1 MSKILEN
8 NAKPFLKWAGGK
20 TQILNEI
27 KNYYIFNSEITKYV
41 EPFIGGGAV
50 LFDILNKYALKD
62 VYISDINADLIN
74 AYSCIKYNVEELII
88 NLEEMEREFLK
99 LDIDKRKEYYLLRRD
114 EFNIIKFS
122 SNDNIVKKS
131 ALMIFLNKTCFNGLY
146 RVNKS
151 NKFNVPFGDYKN
163 PKICDTVN
171 LINISKKIKNVNIVC
186 DDYKKSIDIIDKGT
200 FVYIDPPYRPIS
212 LTSSF
217 TSYSKDSFD
226 DKDQIELSEF
236 VNKINKIGAKFLLSN
251 SDPKNY
257 NSEDNFFDDLYSNY
271 NINRIFANRSI
282 NSKGNLRNKITELL
296 ISNF

>member
-1 MSKILEN
+1 MSGVLDN

-27 KNYYIFNSEITKYV
+27 RNYYIFNSEITKYV

-50 LFDILNKYALKD
+50 LFDILNQYDIKE

-74 AYSCIKYNVEELII
+74 TYSCIKNNVEELILL
-88 NLEEMEREFLK
+88 LENMEREFLK
-99 LDIDKRKEYYLLRRD
+99 LDIEKRKEYYLLRRD
-114 EFNIIKFS
+114 EFNIIKFIY
-122 SNDNIVKKS
+122 DEHAVKKS

-171 LINISKKIKNVNIVC
+171 LINISKKLKNVNIFC
-186 DDYKKSIDIIDKGT
+186 EDYKKSLDIIDNST

-236 VNKINKIGAKFLLSN
+236 INQINKIGAKFLLSN
-251 SDPKNY
+251 SDPRNNNPK
-257 NSEDNFFDDLYSNY
+257 DNFFDDLYSNY

>member
-1 MSKILEN
+1 MSEIFDN

-27 KNYYIFNSEITKYV
+27 RKYYIFDSNITKYV

-50 LFDILNKYALKD
+50 LFDILNQYNLEE
-62 VYISDINADLIN
+62 VYISDINEDLIDT
-74 AYSCIKYNVEELII
+74 YSCIKNKVKELILI
-88 NLEEMEREFLK
+88 LEKMERDFLK
-99 LDIDKRKEYYLLRRD
+99 LDTESRRSYYLLKRD

-122 SNDNIVKKS
+122 SDDNIVKKS
-131 ALMIFLNKTCFNGLY
+131 ALMIFLNKTCFNGLF

-163 PKICDTVN
+163 PKICDTIN
-171 LINISKKIKNVNIVC
+171 LVNISKKLKNVDIVC
-186 DDYKKSIDIIDKGT
+186 EDYKKSLDIIDNST

-226 DKDQIELSEF
+226 DKDQKELSEF

-251 SDPKNY
+251 SDPRNN
-257 NSEDNFFDDLYSNY
+257 NSDDNFFDDLYSNY

>member
-50 LFDILNKYALKD
+50 LFDILNKYDLKD

-151 NKFNVPFGDYKN
+151 NKFNVPFGEYKN

>member
-50 LFDILNKYALKD
+50 LFDILNKYDLKD

-99 LDIDKRKEYYLLRRD
+99 LDIEKRKEYYLLRRD

-171 LINISKKIKNVNIVC
+171 LIIISKKIKNENIVC

-226 DKDQIELSEF
+226 DKEQIELSEF

>member
-1 MSKILEN
+1 MSEIFDN

-27 KNYYIFNSEITKYV
+27 RKYYIFDSNITKYV

-50 LFDILNKYALKD
+50 LFDILNQYNLEE
-62 VYISDINADLIN
+62 VYISDINEDLIDT
-74 AYSCIKYNVEELII
+74 YSCIKNKVKELILI
-88 NLEEMEREFLK
+88 LEKMERDFLK
-99 LDIDKRKEYYLLRRD
+99 LDIESRRSYYLSKRD
-114 EFNIIKFS
+114 EFNVIKFS
-122 SNDNIVKKS
+122 SDDNIIKKS
-131 ALMIFLNKTCFNGLY
+131 ALMIFLNKTCFNGLF

-163 PKICDTVN
+163 PKICDTIN
-171 LINISKKIKNVNIVC
+171 LVNISKKLKNVDIVC
-186 DDYKKSIDIIDKGT
+186 EDYKKSLDIIDNST

-226 DKDQIELSEF
+226 DKDQKELSKF
-236 VNKINKIGAKFLLSN
+236 VNKINLIGAKFLLSN
-251 SDPKNY
+251 SDPRNN
-257 NSEDNFFDDLYSNY
+257 NSDDNFFDDLYSNY

>member
-50 LFDILNKYALKD
+50 LFDILNKYDLKD

>member
-50 LFDILNKYALKD
+50 LFDILNKYDLKD

-99 LDIDKRKEYYLLRRD
+99 LDIEKRKEYYLLRRD

-226 DKDQIELSEF
+226 DKEQIELSEF

>member
-1 MSKILEN
+1 LSEN
-8 NAKPFLKWAGGK
+8 FDNIAKPFLKWAGGK
-20 TQILNEI
+20 TQILNDI
-27 KNYYIFNSEITKYV
+27 RKYYIFDNNITKYV

-50 LFDILNKYALKD
+50 LFDILNKYDLKE

-74 AYSCIKYNVEELII
+74 TYSCIKNKVENLILI
-88 NLEEMEREFLK
+88 LEDIEKEFLR
-99 LDIDKRKEYYLLRRD
+99 LNFEKRKEYYMLKRD
-114 EFNIIKFS
+114 EFNNIETS
-122 SNDNIVKKS
+122 SCECLIKKS
-131 ALMIFLNKTCFNGLY
+131 ALMIFLNKTCFNGLF

-163 PKICDTVN
+163 PKICDTIN
-171 LINISKKIKNVNIVC
+171 LRSISKKLKNVNIVC
-186 DDYKKSIDIIDKGT
+186 DDYKKSLEVIDNNT

-217 TSYSKDSFD
+217 TSYSKSSFN
-226 DKDQIELSEF
+226 DKEQVELSEF
-236 VNKINKIGAKFLLSN
+236 INNINKIGAKFLMSN

-257 NSEDNFFDDLYSNY
+257 NSNDNFFDDLYSNY
-271 NINRIFANRSI
+271 NINRILANRSI

>member
-1 MSKILEN
+1 MSEIFDN

-27 KNYYIFNSEITKYV
+27 RKYYIFDSNITKYV

-50 LFDILNKYALKD
+50 LFDILNQYDLKE

-74 AYSCIKYNVEELII
+74 AYSCIKNNVEELILI
-88 NLEEMEREFLK
+88 LENIEKEFLK
-99 LDIDKRKEYYLLRRD
+99 LDIENRKEYYLSKRE
-114 EFNIIKFS
+114 EFNNIEIS
-122 SNDNIVKKS
+122 SYKHIVKKS
-131 ALMIFLNKTCFNGLY
+131 VLMIFLNKTCFNGLF

-171 LINISKKIKNVNIVC
+171 LMNISKKLKNVNIVC
-186 DDYKKSIDIIDKGT
+186 DDYKKSFNVIDSNT

-236 VNKINKIGAKFLLSN
+236 INQINKIGAKFLLSN
-251 SDPKNY
+251 SDPRNN
-257 NSEDNFFDDLYSNY
+257 NSNDNFFDDLYSNY

-282 NSKGNLRNKITELL
+282 NSKGSLRNKITELL